1 MADNSSTTIDFDLAE
16 SAIQTWNSAVG
27 SFEPQKASSEPTLQA
42 LSAAGLE
49 SGFMASY
56 DKNFDAAK
64 EQIANFATDIQAVIQ
79 EFKNADE
86 HLEKKR
92 PKTPGG
98 GSDPEDTQTHTDEE
112 LEALQLAEYEKLS
125 LENLDGI
132 TEELI
137 KLAAQEGVTLD
148 KLLSDEAYQE
158 KLSNLLAT
166 SKFVPE
172 DLKKLILESDKVS
185 QKVLLDITSGKYPSV
200 IGLDDN
206 TKKIYYN
213 YLSNIANANDI
224 TLDKLLND
232 DQYKD
237 LLKKSFTTFS
247 SVVGELK
254 GLNDDQIVAK
264 LKKIKDGE
272 LEGIDRDAADV
283 LREYA
288 ELDEKDQVASTK
300 QAGKFGVFAKMNE
313 KSSDKASKGTV
324 SSLYKDYNPNPK
336 DEEVPITDT
345 EVPQQDEEVPGTTVD
360 TPVEQTYGDEDV
372 PTSETQTE
380 QSTRDEIVPTV
391 EASPTQEDD
400 YTPIVVEPEDETVP
414 SVIEEAPVT
423 TTEEAQTTSEVP
435 TVEDTGTSTRDIGTS
450 DVPQLED
457 FGDENVPIEETG
469 EQLTQDEDV
478 PM

>member
-98 GSDPEDTQTHTDEE
+98 GTDPEDTQTHTDEE

-232 DQYKD
+232 DQ
-237 LLKKSFTTFS
+237 
-247 SVVGELK
+247 
-254 GLNDDQIVAK
+254 IVAK

-380 QSTRDEIVPTV
+380 QSTRDAIVPTV

-414 SVIEEAPVT
+414 SVIEETPVT
-423 TTEEAQTTSEVP
+423 TTEEAQTASEVP